1 MRLRNITVDGIA
13 RMTALEPS
21 VELENARNAPQM
33 ILIWSLRTYVS
44 VTVTWLHRIRGKEAA
59 KMMEVAKITGK
70 FAC

>member
-33 ILIWSLRTYVS
+33 ILIWSLRTYVT
-44 VTVTWLHRIRGKEAA
+44 VTVTWLHLLRGKEAV
-59 KMMEVAKITGK
+59 KMMKVAKISGK
-70 FAC
+70 FA